1 MSFLSVFL
9 ILEKKL
15 FSQLRENAFTVKY
28 NKILQK
34 QLPTPADF
42 KVPSNLVKHNL
53 IVSRLMAAGSLA
65 SEAELVIA
73 SRKIAFNKALGEYK
87 KENGQNLADPKKG
100 PKNSKH
106 VSSQLSQNGF

>member
-42 KVPSNLVKHNL
+42 KVYPLD
-53 IVSRLMAAGSLA
+53 
-65 SEAELVIA
+65 
-73 SRKIAFNKALGEYK
+73 
-87 KENGQNLADPKKG
+87 QP
-100 PKNSKH
+100 
-106 VSSQLSQNGF
+106 